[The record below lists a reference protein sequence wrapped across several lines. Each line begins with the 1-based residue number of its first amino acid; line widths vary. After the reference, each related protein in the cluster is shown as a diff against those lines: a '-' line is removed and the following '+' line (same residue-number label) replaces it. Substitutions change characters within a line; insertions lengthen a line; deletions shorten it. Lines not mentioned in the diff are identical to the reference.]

1 MLISLYKDEMRHENK
16 NTKKHQG
23 HAIQV
28 RQDMNSKKTSAENQ
42 AQIQIPNWKRER
54 ASQKQQR
61 SNSTYLKYGSQLI
74 LWLPIQS

>member
-42 AQIQIPNWKRER
+42 AQIQIPN
-54 ASQKQQR
+54 
-61 SNSTYLKYGSQLI
+61 
-74 LWLPIQS
+74 